1 MGLIEIE
8 GMEFYAY
15 HGHYKE
21 ERYVGNRFLL
31 DICISTDTTKAENSD
46 NIEDTLNYQ
55 KVYAIIKDAM
65 ENKKSHLIENIG
77 RRIINRLYEN
87 FDNPKSGSGQAID
100 NIKLK
105 ISKINPPMGGQIRS
119 VSVTIEE

>member
-31 DICISTDTTKAENSD
+31 YISINTDTTKAENSD
-46 NIEDTLNYQ
+46 NIEDALNYQ
-55 KVYAIIKDAM
+55 KVYAIIKDEM
-65 ENKKSHLIENIG
+65 ENKKSYLIENIG
-77 RRIINRLYEN
+77 RRIINCLYGN
-87 FDNPKSGSGQAID
+87 FDSIN
-100 NIKLK
+100 NIRLK
-105 ISKINPPMGGQIRS
+105 ISKINPPTMGGQIRS
-119 VSVTIEE
+119 VSVTIED

>member
-31 DICISTDTTKAENSD
+31 DISISTDTSKAEKSD
-46 NIEDTLNYQ
+46 SIDDTLNYQ
-55 KVYAIIKDAM
+55 KVYAIIKDDI
-65 ENKKSHLIENIG
+65 ENKKSHLLEHIG
-77 RRIINRLYEN
+77 RRIIDRLYEN
-87 FDNPKSGSGQAID
+87 FEGIEK
-100 NIKLK
+100 IKLK

-119 VSVTIEE
+119 VSVTIED